1 MALSVKS
8 EENRGLVH
16 VATSIYFT
24 WNSAER
30 RGVFDFCAGITGVK
44 PNDTP
49 PLELEDK
56 SAPKTAPESAP
67 PREASAEGSKAK
79 AGLGNTAKLGC
90 SPSARDHIDSLVK
103 KLTAHGIRIDAAA
116 FVNELV
122 ECFGQAGGYVAYTRR
137 AGTLVS
143 AKIVVEERIEGL
155 VATVDLPLTI
165 VKRQSRNPFAA
176 LKTQP
181 EAKA

>member
-1 MALSVKS
+1 M
-8 EENRGLVH
+8 
-16 VATSIYFT
+16 
-24 WNSAER
+24 
-30 RGVFDFCAGITGVK
+30 K
-44 PNDTP
+44 PNDISH
-49 PLELEDK
+49 LKLEDT
-56 SAPKTAPESAP
+56 STSPTTPVRPESSSDRQKPAG
-67 PREASAEGSKAK
+67 ESSKIKK

-90 SPSARDHIDSLVK
+90 SPATRDHIETLVK
-103 KLTAHGIRIDAAA
+103 KLAAHDVRIDAAA

-155 VATVDLPLTI
+155 VAAVDLPLTI

-176 LKTQP
+176 SLKTQA